1 MFLKLSNHPD
11 FKLWQHE
18 TANVPQVTFASIEE
32 KEIHDEKLESKTKK
46 KVLKMSE
53 SSIEQNGNEDTQ
65 KETFS
70 ISRQRSSGPNI
81 LEVERIVYTI
91 QDDGT
96 KKKTIIKD
104 VFAKVTI
111 RKTFERKLMVWKKC

>member
-1 MFLKLSNHPD
+1 M
-11 FKLWQHE
+11 WQHE
-18 TANVPQVTFASIEE
+18 TANVPQVTFATIEE
-32 KEIHDEKLESKTKK
+32 KEIHDEQLESKTKK

-104 VFAKVTI
+104 VFPK
-111 RKTFERKLMVWKKC
+111 

>member
-46 KVLKMSE
+46 IVLKMSE
-53 SSIEQNGNEDTQ
+53 SRMEQNGNEDTQ

-70 ISRQRSSGPNI
+70 ITRQCSFGPNI
-81 LEVERIVYTI
+81 LEAERIVYTI
-91 QDDGT
+91 QDDGS

-104 VFAKVTI
+104 VLQ
-111 RKTFERKLMVWKKC
+111 R

>member
-1 MFLKLSNHPD
+1 M
-11 FKLWQHE
+11 
-18 TANVPQVTFASIEE
+18 
-32 KEIHDEKLESKTKK
+32 
-46 KVLKMSE
+46 
-53 SSIEQNGNEDTQ
+53 EQNGNEDTQ

-81 LEVERIVYTI
+81 LEAERIVYTI

-104 VFAKVTI
+104 VLQ
-111 RKTFERKLMVWKKC
+111 E